1 MLRIFIQ
8 ESYYKL
14 MRNVEKKINKK
25 SLASMIP
32 VLILIV
38 SFFLF
43 QLKNVY
49 ATCTGTSVFTC
60 TATCIGG
67 LYCQGYGEECP
78 YCCQTTC
85 VPMPCDQIP
94 DAYCTFCTGCSLAS
108 TTSTSTSTSSSTTST
123 STTTTTIPPQKPTY
137 SDNSTSSTSA
147 GTYVEFSLKWNDDT
161 GLSGFIFSFD
171 NCTGTLTNDTWQSF
185 QNGGLEDWSKVIK
198 MINSTVDCTM
208 RWKVYANDTNSLWNA
223 SEVFSFTTSRF
234 AATQYPFQRKTF
246 YANGRYWVFYTN
258 ETDYLYVSSADG
270 ASWSQPKNIRDEN
283 GMYTSTTTRYFTSW
297 SKTVNNKTER
307 WLTTNN
313 SRQLSQPWKLTSE
326 SSADF
331 GIKVYMRNVTG
342 YEFLLTSSP
351 VAIVTCNGDCDE
363 SKSATW
369 TSPDVTFN
377 TSADS
382 IKVEVLWRLPSGT
395 GTWESVVN
403 FTTKQLEA
411 MKLVSSVW
419 NVTYGVTLVAGAGV
433 GFSYGE
439 VIAKSRIENFTIV
452 PITPAGYKFSVWFN
466 GTYVSYALSS
476 DYSGS
481 PVIYRR
487 GLPSSNGNIIWD
499 SEQIAYQSSD
509 RPRFPTVTVDSQG
522 YPYIGFGLG
531 TSYPYLT
538 KSSFNDGTWSTASGF
553 PKQLSTTSDSQ
564 RLNVVTVLPLNS
576 SKIYAV
582 YTNANLSTL
591 RGRLWNGTDLLA
603 EKEISSF
610 SLNSPHA
617 YSAIAKE
624 DNVHLVFLNKTT
636 YQILYVN
643 GTYNSTWQNYTFG
656 QPKVV
661 VQGNSTSFPILSS
674 SDAYLYAFWAGTPQI
689 NHIYYKRYSNGKWDS
704 SSTDW
709 KTETALTSND
719 TLSGFYEDYGNKVGL
734 VWMNSLTSPYQVK
747 FGYVRV
753 QGWLNVTLFYP
764 PPGQETQWYLNNV
777 YIVNASVQCKDGYCS
792 GAEGVVR
799 YNVTSFP
806 DTSISITPGAEP
818 FYIKNGLIRS
828 INYTVYTY
836 NLGTVDN
843 PEYAY
848 DGFYNDT
855 STYTTIDTGYAL
867 STGARV
873 IYTFYLGSA
882 DSARLFATT
891 SHYSSGYSGWV
902 TIYNYTSSGWQTW
915 FLTQPSITTNNT
927 IISKSN
933 GLVSSSGYSLVKP
946 EVTLPDTGRQVVYVY
961 DIYAT
966 INNSTL
972 SCEDLDPD
980 ENCNLAWQVEV
991 TGKEAYKI
999 DVNFTS
1005 SDSSILLSDTQDATV
1020 TIVYLEVTLTNP
1032 STSFIKKVVQNSTFN
1047 VNASVT
1053 CRGGNCGTVNA
1064 TVRYN
1069 ASSAN
1074 PDTAINNTDGA
1085 TPFYI
1090 VGPYQMLPTYAK
1102 NNTADVTNKVNA
1114 SDNIWGFE
1122 YCDGSGCHTPYIYI
1136 NFTTSSTYENVT
1148 VEGWGDGN
1156 QNFEC
1161 WSGSTWVSTGITVSV
1176 DEQIMTGS
1184 LASCS
1189 NSDGNYTFRTRGH
1202 AVNPFMDANIALDY
1216 VFLSSSVGASLKS
1229 CGSLSKDQSCQLN
1242 WTVNATGNINTYWK
1256 IDVNFNSSDPQ
1267 ISSSDTYDA
1276 TIKIVLTPKVRVEGT
1291 ALYYYTGERVN
1302 GNVTVIPVESPNDKD
1317 TSAVLNG
1324 EWSVNFNM
1332 ETGNLQY
1339 ITIIVDDNQKIGY
1352 NEIKIDN
1359 PVATSLSC
1367 SIQDISLSGYSIYLD
1382 SGNFI
1387 NSGKI
1392 KVSVLDTDYT
1402 NTTNFTGTWDIDFHP
1417 CLIPGKI
1424 YTLQILISDDTGK
1437 KGEFFQKYP
1446 AR

>member
-1 MLRIFIQ
+1 MR
-8 ESYYKL
+8 KL
-14 MRNVEKKINKK
+14 EIKIGKK

-32 VLILIV
+32 VLILIA

-49 ATCTGTSVFTC
+49 ATCTGTNVFTC
-60 TATCIGG
+60 TATCNGDFQ
-67 LYCQGYGEECP
+67 CQSYGEECP
-78 YCCQTTC
+78 YCCQTSC
-85 VPMPCDQIP
+85 DPRPCDQIP
-94 DAYCTFCTGCSLAS
+94 DEYCTTCTGCSLAS

-123 STTTTTIPPQKPTY
+123 STTTTTIPSQKPTY

-147 GTYVEFSLKWNDDT
+147 GTYVEFGLKWNDDT

-185 QNGGLEDWSKVIK
+185 PKGGLEDWSKVIK
-198 MINSTVDCTM
+198 LINSTVDCTIK
-208 RWKVYANDTNSLWNA
+208 WKVYANDTNNLWNS
-223 SEVFSFTTSRF
+223 SEIFNFTTSRF

-246 YANGRYWVFYTN
+246 YANGRYWVFYAN
-258 ETDYLYVSSADG
+258 ETDYLYISSTNG
-270 ASWSQPKNIRDEN
+270 VTWSFPKSIRDEAN
-283 GMYTSTTTRYFTSW
+283 MYTSTTTRYFTSW
-297 SKTVNNKTER
+297 SKTVNNKTED
-307 WLTTNN
+307 WLTANN
-313 SRQLSQPWKLTSE
+313 SEEFSQRWKSTSE

-351 VAIVTCNGDCDE
+351 MAIVTCNGNCDE

-419 NVTYGVTLVAGAGV
+419 NVTYEVTLTADLVV
-433 GFSYGE
+433 SFSYGE
-439 VIAKSRIENFTIV
+439 ANIIKSGIENFTIV
-452 PITPAGYKFSVWFN
+452 PLTPAGYKFSVWFN

-476 DYSGS
+476 DYSGAS
-481 PVIYRR
+481 VIYRR
-487 GLPSSNGNIIWD
+487 GLPNSDGTITWD
-499 SEQIAYQSSD
+499 NEQIAYQSSD

-538 KSSFNDGTWSTASGF
+538 KSSFNNGTWSTASGF

-591 RGRLWNGTDLLA
+591 RGRLWNGTNLLA

-661 VQGNSTSFPILSS
+661 VQGNSTSFPVLSS

-689 NHIYYKRYSNGKWDS
+689 NHIYYKRYSNGEWDS

-719 TLSGFYEDYGNKVGL
+719 TLSGFYEDYENKVGL
-734 VWMNSLTSPYQVK
+734 VWMNSITGPYQIR
-747 FGYVRV
+747 FDYVRLL
-753 QGWLNVTLFYP
+753 GWLNVTLYNP
-764 PPGQETQWYLNNV
+764 PPNQETQWYLNKFYFVNV
-777 YIVNASVQCKDGYCS
+777 SAQCKDGFCPNVK
-792 GAEGVVR
+792 GVAR
-799 YNVTSFP
+799 YNLTLSP
-806 DTSISITPGAEP
+806 DTSMSFTQGAEP
-818 FYIKNGLIRS
+818 FYAKGLIRPL
-828 INYTVYTY
+828 NYSVYTSY
-836 NLGTVDN
+836 FGSHCTYSSVNN

-855 STYTTIDTGYAL
+855 STYVELYTGTCLVGVAH
-867 STGARV
+867 AE
-873 IYTFYLGSA
+873 YTFYLGLAMSA
-882 DSARLFATT
+882 NLFITT
-891 SHYSSGYSGWV
+891 SHSGASGWIV
-902 TIYNYTSSGWQTW
+902 IYNFTSASWMTW
-915 FLTQPSITTNNT
+915 FTTLTSISTNDT
-927 IISKSN
+927 IISRSN
-933 GLVSSSGYSLVKP
+933 GLISSSGYSLVRTW
-946 EVTLPDTGRQVVYVY
+946 VTLPDTAPQRMYVY
-961 DIYAT
+961 DIHA
-966 INNSTL
+966 IIENSTL
-972 SCEDLDPD
+972 PCEDLDPD

-1005 SDSSILLSDTQDATV
+1005 SDSSILPSDTQDATV

-1032 STSFIKKVVQNSTFN
+1032 STSFIKKVVQNSTFS
-1047 VNASVT
+1047 VNTSVT
-1053 CRGGNCGTVNA
+1053 CKGGNCGTVNA

-1069 ASSAN
+1069 TSSAN

-1114 SDNIWGFE
+1114 SDNIWGVE

-1202 AVNPFMDANIALDY
+1202 AVNPFTDANIALDY

-1317 TSAVLNG
+1317 TSVVLNG

-1387 NSGKI
+1387 NSGKV

-1424 YTLQILISDDTGK
+1424 YTLQILIFDDTGK